1 MLCYVA
7 LCCVVLLYVVLCCFM
22 LCCVAL
28 CCVMLL
34 YVVLCCIMLCCVE
47 MCWVVLSYGLLCCIV
62 PLSIA
67 SQTLPNKV
75 RSNPSVFKADLW
87 RHMLRIQKLIFK
99 TAEMSSLFINDYIG
113 ISTTP
118 CTKTVKFLLS
128 EPISFAAVHTYIPLS
143 AFVTSLMV
151 SLPFVSVCVLSLGR
165 IPRTLRHTTTGSGYP
180 VQGHWRDRLLVELI
194 FCLGGLWSWIIGTA
208 EKGIVTSTPYVS

>member
-1 MLCYVA
+1 MLYYVALCCVMLLYVVLYCFMLCYVA
-7 LCCVVLLYVVLCCFM
+7 LCCVMLFYVVLCCFM

-34 YVVLCCIMLCCVE
+34 YVVLCCFMLCYVALCCVMLLYVVLCW

-87 RHMLRIQKLIFK
+87 RHMLRIQKLILK

-113 ISTTP
+113 ISTN
-118 CTKTVKFLLS
+118 
-128 EPISFAAVHTYIPLS
+128 
-143 AFVTSLMV
+143 
-151 SLPFVSVCVLSLGR
+151 
-165 IPRTLRHTTTGSGYP
+165 
-180 VQGHWRDRLLVELI
+180 LVRRQ
-194 FCLGGLWSWIIGTA
+194 
-208 EKGIVTSTPYVS
+208 

>member
-1 MLCYVA
+1 METHVKNSEIDIQDCRD
-7 LCCVVLLYVVLCCFM
+7 
-22 LCCVAL
+22 
-28 CCVMLL
+28 
-34 YVVLCCIMLCCVE
+34 VE
-47 MCWVVLSYGLLCCIV
+47 FVYKRLH
-62 PLSIA
+62 
-67 SQTLPNKV
+67 
-75 RSNPSVFKADLW
+75 
-87 RHMLRIQKLIFK
+87 RHFHQ
-99 TAEMSSLFINDYIG
+99 
-113 ISTTP
+113 P

-194 FCLGGLWSWIIGTA
+194 FCLGGLWS
-208 EKGIVTSTPYVS
+208 